1 MEREEENGVSELQG
15 QLEIGLHGEIGETTK
30 PVEGYDAEG
39 NLINPA
45 LEDDMNRD
53 PAGDVLQEI
62 QAERLAVEINAI
74 KAQTRGVLISA
85 ALEIGKRLI
94 EAKALVPFGRWGAWL
109 SENVDYSERRAQDL
123 MRLFEEYGKKTIP
136 QAIAELDY
144 SKAVALLAL
153 PAEQRGALAEQAAAE
168 GMSTRELQDEID
180 RLRKEAADRQVKLED
195 LLKEND
201 VLSEEAEGAK
211 EKLRE
216 EWETAKSTIQQ
227 EREATD
233 RARAE
238 AKAAGETAE
247 ALKKERDEAK
257 KTSKL
262 ETDRA
267 REAVKRANDTQR
279 KLSEAEARIAELEAA
294 EPQVREVEK
303 VPEAVAAELEKL
315 RAQSRQSDGVA
326 RLKLGYERLLDEFR
340 AVEALVAAVR
350 KEDAETGAKY
360 AAAIAKGARMMA
372 ERIEGGG
379 EA

>member
-1 MEREEENGVSELQG
+1 MSELQG

-45 LEDDMNRD
+45 LEEGGTTSFVTADAV
-53 PAGDVLQEI
+53 PPSPEGEGLEGA
-62 QAERLAVEINAI
+62 ARLAHEINAI

-195 LLKEND
+195 LL
-201 VLSEEAEGAK
+201 EEIGDAEGAI
-211 EKLRE
+211 RE
-216 EWETAKSTIQQ
+216 
-227 EREATD
+227 EREAAD

-279 KLSEAEARIAELEAA
+279 KLTEAEARIAELEAA
-294 EPQVREVEK
+294 EPEVREVEK
-303 VPEAVAAELEKL
+303 VPEAVAAELERL

-350 KEDAETGAKY
+350 QEDAETGAKY

-372 ERIEGGG
+372 ERIEGKSGV
-379 EA
+379 

>member
-1 MEREEENGVSELQG
+1 MSELKG
-15 QLEIGLHGEIGETTK
+15 QLEMGLHGEISEAAK
-30 PVEGYDAEG
+30 PVEGYDADG
-39 NLINPA
+39 HLINPA

-53 PAGDVLQEI
+53 PAGDVLREI

-109 SENVDYSERRAQDL
+109 AENVDYSERRAQDL

-180 RLRKEAADRQVKLED
+180 RLRKEAADRQMKLED
-195 LLKEND
+195 LL
-201 VLSEEAEGAK
+201 EEIGDAEGAI
-211 EKLRE
+211 RE
-216 EWETAKSTIQQ
+216 
-227 EREATD
+227 EREAAD

-267 REAVKRANDTQR
+267 REAVKRANDTQK
-279 KLSEAEARIAELEAA
+279 KLTEAEARIAELERA
-294 EPQVREVEK
+294 EPQRVEVERI
-303 VPEAVAAELEKL
+303 PDDVAAELEKL
-315 RAQSRQSDGVA
+315 RAAAGRSDA
-326 RLKLGYERLLDEFR
+326 ETRLRLGYERLTKEF
-340 AVEALVAAVR
+340 EAVR
-350 KEDAETGAKY
+350 ALLKTLIAEDAEAGGKY
-360 AAAIAKGARMMA
+360 AAAIGKAARKMA
-372 ERIEGGG
+372 EMIEGAGG
-379 EA
+379 DDT